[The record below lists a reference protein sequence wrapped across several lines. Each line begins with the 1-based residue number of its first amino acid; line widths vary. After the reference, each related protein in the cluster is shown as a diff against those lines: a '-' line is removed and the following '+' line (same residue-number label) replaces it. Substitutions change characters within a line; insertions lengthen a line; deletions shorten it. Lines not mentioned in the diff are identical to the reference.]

1 MRCDLLALKIDLFN
15 HFFPKRFWE
24 EFQSFSAGLKDMG
37 KRVRNIR
44 NIYDLESRMRCMDEF
59 DEYQQLISLG
69 SPPVE
74 GLFNAE
80 KAPEMARIGNDGQ
93 AELVQKHPDRFIGFL
108 ASLAMTS
115 PDEAVKE
122 VTRSVK
128 QLGASGIQLYTNVV
142 GKALDEPE
150 FLPVFEEIVKLDVPI
165 WLHPARAANFPD
177 YLTEKKSKYEI
188 WWTLG
193 WPYETSTCMARMVFS
208 GFFDRWPNLK
218 IITHHM
224 GAMIPYFE
232 GRVGYGW
239 DMLGT
244 RTTDEGYEE
253 LLKSMKKRPIDYFHM
268 FHADTALFGARAGTV
283 CGLEFFGIDNVVFA
297 SDTPFEP
304 TPGLYIRETI
314 KVIESLDLTAD
325 QKDQIFRRNALKLLK
340 K

>member
-1 MRCDLLALKIDLFN
+1 MALKIDLFN
-15 HFFPKRFWE
+15 HFFPRRFWE
-24 EFQSFSAGLKDMG
+24 EFVSFSASLKDMG
-37 KRVRNIR
+37 KRVKNIPA
-44 NIYDLESRMRCMDEF
+44 IYDLEARFRTMDMF
-59 DEYQQLISLG
+59 DEYTQLLSLG

-80 KAPEMARIGNDGQ
+80 KAPEMARIGNEGM
-93 AELVQKHPDRFIGFL
+93 AELVQKYPSRFIGFI
-108 ASLAMTS
+108 SSVAMTS
-115 PDEAVKE
+115 PDEAAKE

-128 QLGASGIQLYTNVV
+128 DLGAKGIQLYTNVV

-150 FLPVFEEIVKLDVPI
+150 FRPVFDEIAKLDDPV
-165 WLHPARAANFPD
+165 WLHTERGAKFPD

-193 WPYETSTCMARMVFS
+193 WPYETSTAMSRMVFS
-208 GFFDRWPNLK
+208 GFFDRYPNLK

-239 DMLGT
+239 DVLGS

-253 LLKSMKKRPIDYFHM
+253 LLKSMKKRPIDYFRL
-268 FHADTALFGARAGTV
+268 FLADTALFGARAATV

-304 TPGLYIRETI
+304 QPGLYIRETI
-314 KVIESLDLTAD
+314 KVIESLDITAE
-325 QKDQIFRRNALKLLK
+325 QKDQIFRRNAGKLLK
-340 K
+340 IAQ

>member
-1 MRCDLLALKIDLFN
+1 MALKIDIFN
-15 HFFPKRFWE
+15 HFFPQRFWD
-24 EFQSFSAGLKDMG
+24 EFMSHSSGLKDMG
-37 KRVRNIR
+37 KRVQNIPA
-44 NIYDLESRMRCMDEF
+44 IFDLEARFRTMDQF
-59 DEYQQLISLG
+59 DEYTQVLSLG

-80 KAPEMARIGNDGQ
+80 KAPEMARIGNEGL
-93 AELVQKHPDRFIGFL
+93 AELCQKYPDRFIGFIS
-108 ASLAMTS
+108 SLAMTS

-128 QLGASGIQLYTNVV
+128 ELGAKGIQLYTNVV

-150 FLPVFEEIVKLDVPI
+150 YLPVFEEAARLDVPI

-193 WPYETSTCMARMVFS
+193 WPYETSAAMARMVFS
-208 GFFDRWPNLK
+208 GFYDKWPKLK

-224 GAMIPYFE
+224 GGMVPYFE

-239 DMLGT
+239 DVLGS

-253 LLKSMKKRPIDYFHM
+253 LLKSMKKRPIDYFRL
-268 FHADTALFGARAGTV
+268 FLADTALFGARPATV
-283 CGLEFFGIDNVVFA
+283 CGLEFFGLDNIVFA

-304 TPGLYIRETI
+304 KPGLYIRETI
-314 KVIESLDLTAD
+314 KVIDSLDLTAE
-325 QKDQIFRRNALKLLK
+325 QKDQIFRGNAVKLLK
-340 K
+340 L

>member
-1 MRCDLLALKIDLFN
+1 MALKIDLFN
-15 HFFPKRFWE
+15 HFFPQRFWD
-24 EFQSFSAGLKDMG
+24 EFMTYSSGLKDMG
-37 KRVRNIR
+37 KRVKNIPA
-44 NIYDLESRMRCMDEF
+44 IFDLEARFRTMDQF
-59 DEYQQLISLG
+59 DEYTQLLSLG

-80 KAPEMARIGNDGQ
+80 KAPEMARIGNDGL
-93 AELVQKHPDRFIGFL
+93 AELCQKYPDRFIGFIS
-108 ASLAMTS
+108 SLAMTS

-128 QLGASGIQLYTNVV
+128 ELGAKGIQIYTNVV

-150 FLPVFEEIVKLDVPI
+150 FMPVFEEAARLDVPI

-193 WPYETSTCMARMVFS
+193 WPYETSAAMARMVFS
-208 GFFDRWPNLK
+208 GFYDKLPKLK

-224 GAMIPYFE
+224 GGMVPYFE

-239 DMLGT
+239 DVLGS

-253 LLKSMKKRPIDYFHM
+253 LLKSMKKRPIDYFRM
-268 FHADTALFGARAGTV
+268 FLADTALFGARPATV
-283 CGLEFFGIDNVVFA
+283 CGLEFFGIDNIVFA

-304 TPGLYIRETI
+304 QPGLYIRETI
-314 KVIESLDLTAD
+314 KVIESLDLTAE
-325 QKDQIFRRNALKLLK
+325 QKDQIFRGNAAKLLK
-340 K
+340 L

>member
-1 MRCDLLALKIDLFN
+1 LALKIDLFN
-15 HFFPKRFWE
+15 HFFPQRFWD
-24 EFQSFSAGLKDMG
+24 EFMAHSSGLKDMG
-37 KRVRNIR
+37 KRVKNIPA
-44 NIYDLESRMRCMDEF
+44 IFDLEARFRTMDQF
-59 DEYQQLISLG
+59 DEYTQLLSLG

-80 KAPEMARIGNDGQ
+80 KAPEMARIGNDGL
-93 AELVQKHPDRFIGFL
+93 AELCQKYPDRFIGFIS
-108 ASLAMTS
+108 SLAMTS

-128 QLGASGIQLYTNVV
+128 DLGAKGIQLYTNVV

-150 FLPVFEEIVKLDVPI
+150 FLPVFEEAARLDVPI

-193 WPYETSTCMARMVFS
+193 WPYETSAAMARMVFS
-208 GFFDRWPNLK
+208 GIYDKFPKLK

-224 GAMIPYFE
+224 GGMVPYFE

-239 DMLGT
+239 DVLGS

-253 LLKSMKKRPIDYFHM
+253 LLKSMKKRPIDYFRM
-268 FHADTALFGARAGTV
+268 FLADTALFGARPATV
-283 CGLEFFGIDNVVFA
+283 CGLEFFGLDNIVFA

-304 TPGLYIRETI
+304 KPGLYIRETI
-314 KVIESLDLTAD
+314 QVIESLDLTAE
-325 QKDQIFRRNALKLLK
+325 QKDQIFRGNAVKLLK
-340 K
+340 L

>member
-1 MRCDLLALKIDLFN
+1 LALKIDLFN

-24 EFQSFSAGLKDMG
+24 EFLSFSSGLKDMG
-37 KRVRNIR
+37 KRVKNIPA
-44 NIYDLESRMRCMDEF
+44 IYDLEARFRTADQF
-59 DEYQQLISLG
+59 DEYTQLLSLG

-80 KAPEMARIGNDGQ
+80 KAPEMARIGNDGL
-93 AELVQKHPDRFIGFL
+93 AELVQKYPDRFIGFIS
-108 ASLAMTS
+108 SLPMTS

-122 VTRSVK
+122 VERSVK
-128 QLGASGIQLYTNVV
+128 QLGARGIQLYTNVV

-150 FLPVFEEIVKLDVPI
+150 FLPVFEAAVRLDVPI

-193 WPYETSTCMARMVFS
+193 WPYETSAAMARMVFS
-208 GFFDRWPNLK
+208 GMLDRWPNMK
-218 IITHHM
+218 VITHHM
-224 GAMIPYFE
+224 GGMIPYFE

-239 DMLGT
+239 DVLGS

-253 LLKSMKKRPIDYFHM
+253 LLKSMKKRPIDYFRL
-268 FHADTALFGARAGTV
+268 FLADTALFGARPATV
-283 CGLEFFGIDNVVFA
+283 CGLEFFGVDNVVFA

-304 TPGLYIRETI
+304 QPGLYIRETI
-314 KVIESLDLTAD
+314 KVLDSLDITPE
-325 QKDQIFRRNALKLLK
+325 QRNQIYHGNAKKLLK
-340 K
+340 IS

>member
-1 MRCDLLALKIDLFN
+1 LALKIDLFN

-24 EFQSFSAGLKDMG
+24 EFLSFSSSLKDMG
-37 KRVRNIR
+37 KRVRNIPG
-44 NIYDLESRMRCMDEF
+44 IFDLDTRFRTMDEF
-59 DEYQQLISLG
+59 GEYTQVLSLG

-74 GLFNAE
+74 GLFNAA
-80 KAPEMARIGNDGQ
+80 KAAEMARIGNDGL
-93 AELVQKHPDRFIGFL
+93 AELVQKYPQRFIGFIS
-108 ASLAMTS
+108 SLAMTS

-128 QLGASGIQLYTNVV
+128 ELGAKGIQLYTNVV

-150 FLPVFEEIVKLDVPI
+150 FLPVFEEAARLDVPI

-177 YLTEKKSKYEI
+177 YLTEKKSKFEI

-193 WPYETSTCMARMVFS
+193 WPYETSVAMSRMVFS
-208 GFFDRWPNLK
+208 GFYDKWPKLK

-224 GAMIPYFE
+224 GGMIPYFE

-239 DMLGT
+239 DVLGS

-253 LLKSMKKRPIDYFHM
+253 LLKSMKKRPVDYFRL
-268 FHADTALFGARAGTV
+268 FLADTALFGARAATV
-283 CGLEFFGIDNVVFA
+283 CGLEFFGVDNIVFA

-304 TPGLYIRETI
+304 SPGLYIRETI

-325 QKDQIFRRNALKLLK
+325 QKDQIYRRNAEKLLK
-340 K
+340 IG

>member
-1 MRCDLLALKIDLFN
+1 LALKIDLFN

-24 EFQSFSAGLKDMG
+24 EFLSFSSGLKDMG
-37 KRVRNIR
+37 KRVKNIPA
-44 NIYDLESRMRCMDEF
+44 IYDLEARFRTADQF
-59 DEYQQLISLG
+59 DEYTQLLSLG

-80 KAPEMARIGNDGQ
+80 KAPEMARIGNDGL
-93 AELVQKHPDRFIGFL
+93 AELVQKYPDRFIGFIS
-108 ASLAMTS
+108 SLPMTS

-122 VTRSVK
+122 VERSVK
-128 QLGASGIQLYTNVV
+128 QLGARGIQLYTNVV

-150 FLPVFEEIVKLDVPI
+150 FLPVFEAAVRLDVPI

-193 WPYETSTCMARMVFS
+193 WPYETSAAMARMVFS
-208 GFFDRWPNLK
+208 GMLDRWPNMK
-218 IITHHM
+218 VITHHM
-224 GAMIPYFE
+224 GGMIPYFE

-239 DMLGT
+239 DVLGS

-253 LLKSMKKRPIDYFHM
+253 LLKSMKKRPIDYFRL
-268 FHADTALFGARAGTV
+268 FLADTALFGARPATV
-283 CGLEFFGIDNVVFA
+283 CGLEFFGVDNIVFA

-304 TPGLYIRETI
+304 QPGLYIRETI
-314 KVIESLDLTAD
+314 KVLDSLDITPE
-325 QKDQIFRRNALKLLK
+325 QRNQIYHGNAKKLLK
-340 K
+340 IS

>member
-1 MRCDLLALKIDLFN
+1 MALKIDLFN
-15 HFFPKRFWE
+15 HFFPQRFWD
-24 EFQSFSAGLKDMG
+24 EFMTHSSGLKDMG
-37 KRVRNIR
+37 KRVKNIPA
-44 NIYDLESRMRCMDEF
+44 IFDLEARFRTMDQF
-59 DEYQQLISLG
+59 DEYTQLLSLG

-80 KAPEMARIGNDGQ
+80 KAPEMARIGNDGL
-93 AELVQKHPDRFIGFL
+93 AELCHKYPDRFIGFIS
-108 ASLAMTS
+108 SLAMTS

-128 QLGASGIQLYTNVV
+128 ELGAKGIQLYTNVV
-142 GKALDEPE
+142 GRALDEPE
-150 FLPVFEEIVKLDVPI
+150 FLPVFEEAARLDVPI

-193 WPYETSTCMARMVFS
+193 WPYETSAAMARMVFS
-208 GFFDRWPNLK
+208 GIYDKFPRLK

-224 GAMIPYFE
+224 GGMVPYFE

-239 DMLGT
+239 DVLGS

-253 LLKSMKKRPIDYFHM
+253 LLKSMKKRPIDYFRL
-268 FHADTALFGARAGTV
+268 FLADTALFGARPATV
-283 CGLEFFGIDNVVFA
+283 CGLEFFGLDNVVFA

-304 TPGLYIRETI
+304 KPGLYIRETI
-314 KVIESLDLTAD
+314 KVIESLDLTVE
-325 QKDQIFRRNALKLLK
+325 QKDQIFRGNAVKLLK
-340 K
+340 L